1 MTEYLR
7 RYAPKVYAMIITTL
21 LISTPFKVLEVLR
34 PFACCKN
41 SVFKVKCLDCLLRWV
56 QFRISVRYL
65 SPPPLESF
73 HALLPL
79 FDESDCNY
87 VRDLLSGVDFAS
99 LMAALQDEHLFP
111 HAVEL
116 LTEILSLSEI
126 RDYPKTVAA
135 VVDAITPL
143 RQLYQNAVQGI
154 DPLLLL
160 LLSDVTL
167 PPILSAE
174 DDEVAKGVCQ
184 LMVALGEHHTEMLLE
199 ERNVGILE
207 LLLSCTSH
215 PNYEV
220 CYARRRLLL
229 PSTPKQS
236 SLLSFAAA
244 ILTTVSLR
252 LLG

>member
-1 MTEYLR
+1 MNQ
-7 RYAPKVYAMIITTL
+7 I
-21 LISTPFKVLEVLR
+21 
-34 PFACCKN
+34 
-41 SVFKVKCLDCLLRWV
+41 
-56 QFRISVRYL
+56 
-65 SPPPLESF
+65 
-73 HALLPL
+73 
-79 FDESDCNY
+79 DCNY

-116 LTEILSLSEI
+116 LTEILSLAEI

-220 CYARRRLLL
+220 CYSRRMLLS
-229 PSTPKQS
+229 PPKPKQS
-236 SLLSFAAA
+236 SPLSFAASHTNHG
-244 ILTTVSLR
+244 IR